1 MYKLFLCLRYL
12 WKRVIAYFAVV
23 GVALC
28 VAMMLIVTS
37 VMSGF
42 VDKIETAARGL
53 FGDIVMEPHGQYG
66 IAYHDEWAEY
76 LVEHVPAIEAT
87 SPRIYSYG
95 MLRIPGQ
102 KEYRLAVQITGIRF
116 PDICDVTAFEEG
128 LFVQQGLANPS
139 FDPSRELMI
148 DQVAAE
154 IQRIRGYEKDAKS
167 DADGK
172 PTNSYERY
180 LMGRFF
186 NAWRLMADGI
196 SNLEDGEANAQ
207 AARLLLE
214 ALNEYDAAGGDI
226 TALTPTA
233 QRLNDAIIASS
244 TRQQILITVHH
255 AILEAM
261 TSQDADLL
269 RARRDAF
276 ADNAEAFALFNDAL
290 AELNVAGGDFDA
302 LEITLGQ
309 INDMSAS
316 ITDERDMLY
325 IVHDALARAIAS
337 GNIDIVEAALQSYED
352 KTIDAYPHRV
362 ILGLGIEGLAWRTQR
377 GQTVRVLGPGSKVIL
392 YVFPIGG
399 DALMTDMS
407 PNIQRLTIVDDC
419 ATDVSSIDSKTVYIP
434 FEELQRLNNMGP
446 RYRADGTLQSPGRC
460 SLIQIKVR
468 GDGTDEVALR
478 EICKEIR
485 AAWIEFKK
493 EYPGA
498 SPVDVEIQTW
508 RERQMDLIRN
518 IEAQRMLM
526 VIMFSIISLVSVVL
540 VFVIFYMIVVQ
551 KTWDIG
557 VLKAVGASSHGVAGI
572 FLAYGAAIGLVGS
585 ILGSIGGYYFVK
597 YINPIQDWLDATFGF
612 RVWSREQYMFEKIP
626 NDIDPVAAAWII
638 GGAIAAGI
646 LGAIIPAIRAARMQ
660 PVEALR
666 YE

>member
-37 VMSGF
+37 VMTGF
-42 VDKIETAARGL
+42 VNKIETAARGL

-66 IAYHDEWAEY
+66 IAYHDEWIAY
-76 LVEHVPAIEAT
+76 LVANVPEIEAA

-116 PDICDVTAFEEG
+116 PDICAVTDFEKG

-139 FDPSRELMI
+139 FDPPRALMLEKVAEEI
-148 DQVAAE
+148 RHIQEYEDQAKLDAA
-154 IQRIRGYEKDAKS
+154 
-167 DADGK
+167 GK
-172 PTNSYERY
+172 PMNSFERY
-180 LMGRFF
+180 LMDRFF

-196 SNLEDGEANAQ
+196 NNLEDAEMNAQ
-207 AARLLLE
+207 ATILLTG
-214 ALNEYDAAGGDI
+214 ALDEFDASGGDLASLAPSI
-226 TALTPTA
+226 QRLTDAIAQSTVRQDVLIATHHVILDAMTQEDIEILKRALETYADRPEVVGL
-233 QRLNDAIIASS
+233 LNDAISEVK
-244 TRQQILITVHH
+244 L
-255 AILEAM
+255 
-261 TSQDADLL
+261 
-269 RARRDAF
+269 
-276 ADNAEAFALFNDAL
+276 
-290 AELNVAGGDFDA
+290 AGGDYRA
-302 LEITLGQ
+302 LELTLDQ
-309 INDMSAS
+309 INTQAADLTS
-316 ITDERDMLY
+316 ERTMLR
-325 IVHDALARAIAS
+325 IVRDSLERAVVARDI
-337 GNIDIVEAALQSYED
+337 GIVERSLQSFQD
-352 KTIDAYPHRV
+352 KAVEAYPHRA

-399 DALMTDMS
+399 DARITELS
-407 PNIQRLTIVDDC
+407 PNPQRLTIVDDC
-419 ATDVSSIDSKTVYIP
+419 TTDVSSIDSKTVYIP
-434 FEELQRLNNMGP
+434 FEELQRLNNMAP
-446 RYRADGTLQSPGRC
+446 EYDVDGTLVTPGRC

-468 GDGTDEVALR
+468 GDGTNEHELR
-478 EICKEIR
+478 EIGKTIR
-485 AAWIEFKK
+485 ASWIDFKK
-493 EYPGA
+493 DYPGA
-498 SPVDVEIQTW
+498 SPVEVEIQTW

-518 IEAQRMLM
+518 IESQRILM

-557 VLKAVGASSHGVAGI
+557 VLKAVGASSTGVAGI

-585 ILGSIGGYYFVK
+585 VLGTIGGFYFVK

-626 NDIDPVAAAWII
+626 NDVDPLAAVLIVV
-638 GGAIAAGI
+638 GAILAGI
-646 LGAIIPAIRAARMQ
+646 LGAIVPAIRAARMQ